1 MISAVIFHK
10 DLLVIQTFRD
20 MGKLV
25 WVSFAN
31 ITRVIA
37 EMDYEDKSKEDLIQE
52 LYNLREIVEKSEE
65 RWRFALEG
73 SGQGVW
79 DWNLQTNEVF
89 YSRYCKEM
97 LGFEEH
103 EMNNYL
109 DAWHR
114 RIHPDDLITVMGALE
129 RHIKGE
135 TPIYTAEYRIR
146 CGDGSYK
153 WISGRGKIMTT
164 GEKGKPVRMVGVHID
179 ITDRVRQEEAL
190 RDSEN
195 KFRALAEKSDVGIFL
210 LQKRNFRYINQKFA
224 DIHEYTI
231 DEILF
236 QKKPKDFI
244 HPEDL
249 PDLKEKTLKTLS
261 GELETFH
268 QEFRIITGAGAVRTV
283 EVYYSRTFYEGEPA
297 LIGTVLDVTQRR
309 ILESRFL
316 QAQKMEVIGLLAG
329 GIAHDYNN
337 ILTSIIGYGTLL
349 KMNTPEGDK
358 GNIHVTRILESAEKA
373 AELTRSLLSLSRKQ
387 PLQLRKQK
395 VSDLIKESEKLLKGL
410 LVGKIKFEVDIQ
422 DDVTVMADITQIDV
436 MLINLAKNAREAM
449 PRGGRF
455 RIEVKAAKID
465 SMFMQAHGYGKNGNY
480 AEIAVSDS
488 GVGMDK
494 ETLTKIFQPFYLG
507 KTVGVV
513 SGLGLSTVYAI
524 VKQHNGY
531 ITAAS
536 EPGSGTT
543 FRIYLPANEA
553 SVDKRKETSPEIRE
567 GTETILLAEDYDEV
581 RLLLKEVL
589 ESSGYRIVD
598 AADGEEAIQK
608 FMETKDTIDLAI
620 LDVMMPKK
628 NGKEVF
634 EAIRVLKP
642 EIKVLFAS
650 GYTGDITLFDDIRKS
665 NAEFLPKPLNP
676 GALLAKVRE
685 MLDQK

>member
-1 MISAVIFHK
+1 
-10 DLLVIQTFRD
+10 
-20 MGKLV
+20 
-25 WVSFAN
+25 
-31 ITRVIA
+31 
-37 EMDYEDKSKEDLIQE
+37 MDYEDKSKEELIQE
-52 LYNLREIVEKSEE
+52 LYHLREIIEKSEE

-89 YSRYCKEM
+89 YSRFCKEM
-97 LGFEEH
+97 LGFEDH
-103 EMNNYL
+103 EMENYL
-109 DAWHR
+109 EAWHR
-114 RIHPDDLITVMGALE
+114 RIHPNDLIRVMGELE
-129 RHIKGE
+129 KHIKGE

-146 CGDGSYK
+146 CQDGSYK
-153 WISGRGKIMTT
+153 WISGRGKIMTM
-164 GEKGKPVRMVGVHID
+164 GEKGKPVRMVGVHSD

-190 RDSEN
+190 RESEN

-210 LQKRNFRYINQKFA
+210 LQERNFRYINQKFA

-231 DEILF
+231 DEILYR
-236 QKKPKDFI
+236 KKPKDFI

-249 PDLKEKTLKTLS
+249 PALKEKTLKTLS
-261 GELETFH
+261 GEIETFN
-268 QEFRIITGAGAVRTV
+268 QEFRLITGTGAVRTV
-283 EVYYSRTFYEGEPA
+283 EVYYSRTIYEGKPA

-309 ILESRFL
+309 ILESQFL
-316 QAQKMEVIGLLAG
+316 QTQKMEVIGLLAG

-358 GNIHVTRILESAEKA
+358 GNIHVTRILQSAEKA

-387 PLQLRKQK
+387 PLQFRKQK
-395 VSDLIKESEKLLKGL
+395 IGDIIKESEKLLKSL
-410 LVGKIKFEVDIQ
+410 LVGKIKFEVVIH
-422 DDVTVMADITQIDV
+422 DDVTVMADLTQIDV
-436 MLINLAKNAREAM
+436 MLINLARNAREAM
-449 PRGGRF
+449 PKGGRF
-455 RIEVKAAKID
+455 RIEVRAAEIN
-465 SMFMQAHGYGKNGNY
+465 SQYVQAHGYGKTGNY

-494 ETLTKIFQPFYLG
+494 ETLAKIFQPFYLA
-507 KTVGVV
+507 KTVGGV

-531 ITAAS
+531 INADS
-536 EPGSGTT
+536 ESGSGTT
-543 FRIYLPANEA
+543 FRIYLPAHEA
-553 SVDKRKETSPEIRE
+553 SVDKRKETSLEARE

-581 RLLLKEVL
+581 RLLVKEVL
-589 ESSGYRIVD
+589 ENSGYRVVD

-634 EAIRVLKP
+634 EAIRVMKP

-650 GYTGDITLFDDIRKS
+650 GYTGDITLFDDIKKS

-676 GALLAKVRE
+676 GTLLAKVRA